1 MPFIFMI
8 RVFNE
13 VSDQVFSGGKPTYM
27 IGIKEQITPEVG
39 DKLAALYEAYRDGTV
54 NLFGVASGS
63 GMTIPGYAD
72 IPVYFMDEVVL
83 KSVLRTPVGVVAFA
97 DDRIVGKWNLLY
109 TPYRFDGGYGD
120 ELTCERVKRGAFF
133 VVLVVMVVL
142 LFYGRE
148 KIEE

>member
-27 IGIKEQITPEVG
+27 IGIKEKITPEVG
-39 DKLAALYEAYRDGTV
+39 DKLAVLYEAYRDGTV

-83 KSVLRTPVGVVAFA
+83 KSVL
-97 DDRIVGKWNLLY
+97 
-109 TPYRFDGGYGD
+109 
-120 ELTCERVKRGAFF
+120 
-133 VVLVVMVVL
+133 
-142 LFYGRE
+142 
-148 KIEE
+148 

>member
-27 IGIKEQITPEVG
+27 IGIKEKITPEVG

-54 NLFGVASGS
+54 NLFGVASGG
-63 GMTIPGYAD
+63 GMTIPEYAD
-72 IPVYFMDEVVL
+72 IPVYFIDGVVL
-83 KSVLRTPVGVVAFA
+83 KSILRTSVGVVAFA

-133 VVLVVMVVL
+133 VVLAVMIVL
-142 LFYGRE
+142 LFYRY
-148 KIEE
+148 KK

>member
-54 NLFGVASGS
+54 NLFGVASRREG
-63 GMTIPGYAD
+63 AD
-72 IPVYFMDEVVL
+72 VVL
-83 KSVLRTPVGVVAFA
+83 
-97 DDRIVGKWNLLY
+97 
-109 TPYRFDGGYGD
+109 
-120 ELTCERVKRGAFF
+120 
-133 VVLVVMVVL
+133 
-142 LFYGRE
+142 
-148 KIEE
+148 